1 MNRKQ
6 LKLDLL
12 NVDNWKVA
20 FDDEY
25 ASFLKNET
33 WQLDDL
39 PPNNTPINCKWIL
52 QKKNNSND
60 SILK

>member
-1 MNRKQ
+1 MNQKQ
-6 LKLDLL
+6 LESYLL

-39 PPNNTPINCKWIL
+39 PQNKTLVNCKWIF
-52 QKKNNSND
+52 QKKNNSSD

>member
-1 MNRKQ
+1 MNQKQ
-6 LKLDLL
+6 LEFDLL

-39 PPNNTPINCKWIL
+39 PPNKTPINFKWIL
-52 QKKNNSND
+52 PKK
-60 SILK
+60 K